1 MLARAQALQQAA
13 GDKVLTLD
21 HLTAAMQQQ
30 QQHMNGGQGAAA
42 GGSRALDGPVQGPAG
57 PPAGGAD
64 GE

>member
-30 QQHMNGGQGAAA
+30 QQQHMNGGQGAA
-42 GGSRALDGPVQGPAG
+42 GSRAVNGPVQGPAR